1 MNSRLDYVTD
11 WFMPRND
18 LRTDAMVAVAHKSR
32 KVGLYRVKDVGRG
45 TMTLSHGGISFL
57 VGTQIVVDDFQK
69 LVPNELKPIS
79 ARVVENNRQGILIAW
94 KEA

>member
-11 WFMPRND
+11 WFMPRNN
-18 LRTDAMVAVAHKSR
+18 LPTDAMVAVAHKSR

-45 TMTLSHGGISFL
+45 TMTLSHGGISFP

-79 ARVVENNRQGILIAW
+79 ARVVENNRQGILITW
-94 KEA
+94 NEA